1 ISSDTIIVGL
11 LSPNRKLFSDNNLQF
26 YEKEST
32 SVQITQILRKLK
44 PAPAVYRLGVAG
56 MEGCCTPLRDV
67 RPCERTPR
75 SRPSRRP
82 QREKLPLHD
91 RFGRAA
97 PEVAAI
103 PRSSVMNDNSLVGE
117 ELG

>member
-44 PAPAVYRLGVAG
+44 PAPIVLKYLQGLETQEACELLGLTVNAMQVRLNRA
-56 MEGCCTPLRDV
+56 RA
-67 RPCERTPR
+67 
-75 SRPSRRP
+75 
-82 QREKLPLHD
+82 KLKEQLGD
-91 RFGRAA
+91 LF
-97 PEVAAI
+97 
-103 PRSSVMNDNSLVGE
+103 E
-117 ELG
+117 EML